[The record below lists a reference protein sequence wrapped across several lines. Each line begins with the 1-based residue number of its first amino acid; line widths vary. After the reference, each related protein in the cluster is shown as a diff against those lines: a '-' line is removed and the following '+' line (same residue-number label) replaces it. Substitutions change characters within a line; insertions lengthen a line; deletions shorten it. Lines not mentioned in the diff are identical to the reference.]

1 MKLLF
6 RNRRSSPNT
15 TTSERSATR
24 VQAGMTMLEIMI
36 VLAILALVMG
46 LLVGPK
52 VWNMFKAGEK
62 DVARAQVKQMAF
74 EAYQMW
80 ARDSDKDCPDKLD
93 ALLRFTNQKNIKDP
107 WKQELIMVC
116 GDNRGHGMPEGT
128 SFGILS
134 KGPDKKLGT
143 KDDIKSWEIK

>member
-1 MKLLF
+1 MELLMRKKRAAKLSG
-6 RNRRSSPNT
+6 RSGL
-15 TTSERSATR
+15 RA
-24 VQAGMTMLEIMI
+24 QAGMTMLEIMI

-52 VWNMFKAGEK
+52 VWNMFKSGK
-62 DVARAQVKQMAF
+62 TDVARAQVKQMAF

-80 ARDSDKDCPDKLD
+80 ARDSPKDCPDKLEE
-93 ALLRFTNQKNIKDP
+93 LLKFTNQKNIKDA
-107 WKQELIMVC
+107 WKQDLIMVC

-128 SFGILS
+128 TFGILS

>member
-6 RNRRSSPNT
+6 KNRRAK
-15 TTSERSATR
+15 TSERSSAR
-24 VQAGMTMLEIMI
+24 AQAGMTMLEIMI

-80 ARDSDKDCPDKLD
+80 ARDTNKDPPCPDKLD
-93 ALLRFTNQKNIKDP
+93 ELLKFTNSKNTKDP

-116 GDNRGHGMPEGT
+116 GDNRGHGVPEEVT
-128 SFGILS
+128 FGIIS
-134 KGPDKKLGT
+134 KGPDKKLDT